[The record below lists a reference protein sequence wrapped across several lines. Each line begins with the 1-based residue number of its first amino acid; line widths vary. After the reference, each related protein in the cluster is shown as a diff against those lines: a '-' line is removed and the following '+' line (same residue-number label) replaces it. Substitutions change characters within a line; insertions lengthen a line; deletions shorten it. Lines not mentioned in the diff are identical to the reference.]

1 MRPMTRLSQF
11 VADGLRAGH
20 SAETLANTLRA
31 QGWAEKD
38 VALALADWT
47 DAGLGV
53 PVPRPSDRAALRD
66 AVVYAL
72 IFASLFAIAWH
83 SVQFGVELVDV
94 VFPDG
99 PREWWG
105 LTSLRWSFSVLVVTL
120 PVFAALHIHAARAV
134 ARNPARAANA
144 FRARIAAVAL
154 FLVALVLLGDAVAVV
169 FAALGG
175 EITARFIA
183 KAGVLAGVALMV
195 AAYYRLTAPV
205 TD

>member
-1 MRPMTRLSQF
+1 MRPAMRLSQF

-20 SAETLANTLRA
+20 SAESLANTLRA
-31 QGWAEKD
+31 QGWPEKD
-38 VALALADWT
+38 VALAMADWA
-47 DAGLGV
+47 DVGLGV
-53 PVPRPSDRAALRD
+53 PVPRPGGRAALRD

-83 SVQFGVELVDV
+83 AVQFGVELVDV

-99 PREWWG
+99 PRDWWG
-105 LTSLRWSFSVLVVTL
+105 MTSLRWSFSVLVVTL
-120 PVFAALHIHAARAV
+120 PVFAALHIYAARDT
-134 ARNPARAANA
+134 ARAANA
-144 FRARIAAVAL
+144 VRSRIAAVAL

-175 EITARFIA
+175 EITARFIT
-183 KAGVLAGVALMV
+183 KAGVVAGVALMV